1 MSSAV
6 VANDSAVVGND
17 VVVPAVV
24 GSDVVVP
31 AVMGSDV
38 VGPKVDGAAVVA
50 LLPVVVSTVVEP
62 TRGCSVLTMSISRIP
77 FRVSFTIEEPT
88 FLNKSG
94 MLSG

>member
-6 VANDSAVVGND
+6 VANDPAAVGN

-24 GSDVVVP
+24 GGDVVVST
-31 AVMGSDV
+31 VMGSDV
-38 VGPKVDGAAVVA
+38 VGPNVDGAAVVA
-50 LLPVVVSTVVEP
+50 LLPAVVSTVVEP
-62 TRGCSVLTMSISRIP
+62 TRGCSVLTISISRIP

-88 FLNKSG
+88 FLNNSG